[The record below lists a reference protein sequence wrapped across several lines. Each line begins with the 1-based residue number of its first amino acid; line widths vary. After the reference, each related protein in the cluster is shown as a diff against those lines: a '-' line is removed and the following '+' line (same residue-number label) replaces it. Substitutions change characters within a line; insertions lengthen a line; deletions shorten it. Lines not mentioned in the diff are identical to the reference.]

1 MKTEKIKKDIQGIE
15 VAESSGN
22 VFADLGLDNPDEL
35 KLKAKI
41 AASINAIIQQRGLKQ
56 AEASKILNIP
66 QPQISALSRGRLYR
80 FSVEKLFYLLNALD
94 RDIDIII
101 KKHSSRSKEPAGIHV
116 MAG

>member
-1 MKTEKIKKDIQGIE
+1 MEKIKKDIQEIE
-15 VAESSGN
+15 VTESSGN

-56 AEASKILNIP
+56 AEASKILNIS